1 MKTHER
7 IALYLPESFEWL
19 ILKSGIIE
27 DGEISEILAVPGNY
41 VDSREYFSC
50 ERFFTAVLVRK
61 ADHTYLKYTKKTLN
75 TAYLTEKQRSK
86 ILKTIQQVIFEKE
99 TTGQ

>member
-1 MKTHER
+1 MVNQDADKQQGT
-7 IALYLPESFEWL
+7 IL
-19 ILKSGIIE
+19 I
-27 DGEISEILAVPGNY
+27 
-41 VDSREYFSC
+41 
-50 ERFFTAVLVRK
+50 T
-61 ADHTYLKYTKKTLN
+61 DHTYLKYTKKTLN